1 MTQQTAVDLDRY
13 DPLWFRKVSWAPM
26 LIAPILLGLM
36 VFLGQFHPQAFHD
49 LQVWLEVPAPFLVAF
64 AAGIYLLK
72 ASRTR
77 SPLLVLL
84 AALSIALTCREMH
97 FAGTSKG
104 IYVAL
109 GVLAL
114 WTVLWRKRL
123 HRPLR
128 DWRHTSWLIA
138 TAWAYVLS
146 QLIARRAFRF
156 VPGEHAIHRS
166 LEEAAET
173 IAHLM
178 LIFTALLAETR
189 ALAMRRAQPD
199 TDCPAQP
206 ERAVLEPKQGR

>member
-1 MTQQTAVDLDRY
+1 
-13 DPLWFRKVSWAPM
+13 M
-26 LIAPILLGLM
+26 LAAPILLAFMVLLGL
-36 VFLGQFHPQAFHD
+36 LHPQAFHD
-49 LQVWLEVPAPFLVAF
+49 LQVWLEVPAPFLVAI
-64 AAGIYLLK
+64 AAGIYIFK
-72 ASRTR
+72 AYRTR

-104 IYVAL
+104 IYIAL

-128 DWRHTSWLIA
+128 NWRHTSWLIA
-138 TAWAYVLS
+138 TCWAYVLS

-156 VPGEHAIHRS
+156 VPGEHEIHRS
-166 LEEAAET
+166 LEEVAET

-178 LIFTALLAETR
+178 LIWTALLAETR
-189 ALAMRRAQPD
+189 AFAMHRIARPD
-199 TDCPAQP
+199 PESPAQP
-206 ERAVLEPKQGR
+206 ERAVLEPEQGR